1 MKDVL
6 TKNKLT
12 PHTNQ
17 NQTKEKEKT
26 SLETKIKVRRRFTK
40 KLSHKS
46 LKCYQKK
53 EYA

>member
-26 SLETKIKVRRRFTK
+26 NLESK
-40 KLSHKS
+40 
-46 LKCYQKK
+46 
-53 EYA
+53 